1 MQLNCGGK
9 FLDLSRPI
17 VMGILNVT
25 PDSFSDGGYFVQL
38 DAATAQG
45 KRMATE
51 GAAII
56 DVGGES
62 TRPKAVTVSVAEE
75 LHRVIPVITALATK
89 LAIPISIDTTKPE
102 VMQAAIKAGAS
113 FINDTNALRADGAV
127 EMAKF
132 LNVPVCLMHK
142 QGEPSTMQQQPQYQN
157 VVVEVQQF
165 LRDRVAVCQAA
176 GIARNRLVIDPGFG
190 FGKTF
195 AHNLTLFRHLNSFKQ
210 LDVPLMVGISRKS
223 MLGAITNKSV
233 EQRLPASLAA
243 AILAIQAGANILR
256 VHDVAETVDAIK
268 IVETLSLHTLE

>member
-176 GIARNRLVIDPGFG
+176 GIARNHLVIDPGFG